1 MFIYAN
7 NKIIFP
13 SGEYLFI
20 SPQNSKMGD
29 IPSISTSSLECSFCQ
44 DMQAKKDNVC
54 SKCYAR
60 KILKLYKNARETA
73 KNNYDLLTSRKLTKE
88 ECKAIAKGVA
98 NHKYVRFE
106 AFGEIEKGLKGL
118 TQIENYYN
126 IAKESKKYN
135 VTFILWTKNIKIL
148 NLFFA
153 NNPMLKN
160 LKIILSSYQ
169 VNKPLNRDTLPDYL
183 KECKIFT
190 VVNNDS
196 PLMAKRNCYGGTNG
210 VTCSTCQLCYASR
223 IKDIIEALRG

>member
-20 SPQNSKMGD
+20 SPSNSKMGD
-29 IPSISTSSLECSFCQ
+29 IPSISTSSLKCSFCE
-44 DMQAKKDNVC
+44 DMQKQKDNVC

-73 KNNYDLLTSRKLTKE
+73 DNNYNLLTSRLLTKK
-88 ECKAIAKGVA
+88 ECQAIAKGVA
-98 NHKYVRFE
+98 NHKYVRLE
-106 AFGEIEKGLKGL
+106 AFGEIEKGEKGL

-148 NLFFA
+148 NQFFKDKT
-153 NNPMLKN
+153 MLKN

-183 KECKIFT
+183 KECKIFS
-190 VVNNDS
+190 VISRDN
-196 PLMAKRNCYGGTNG
+196 PLIKKRNCYGGENG
-210 VTCSTCQLCYASR
+210 VTCATCQLCYASR
-223 IKDIIEALRG
+223 IKDIFEALRG